1 MFYSPPATHRER
13 LGQELTVTFLN
24 DVILEYA
31 SCEGMQAMLNS
42 GALKTFN
49 INDEE
54 ILVRHFH
61 KTAADYVQTGESAR

>member
-1 MFYSPPATHRER
+1 M
-13 LGQELTVTFLN
+13 TFLN
-24 DVILEYA
+24 DVILEDA
-31 SCEGMQAMLNS
+31 SPCEGMQAMLNS

-61 KTAADYVQTGESAR
+61 KTVADYVETGESAR